1 MGHFIGHVRRCT
13 ARVSTTSRHTM
24 TTTAPSATTPL
35 PDKATARDGVPLALS
50 HWPVEPGQALQ
61 GVVCLVHGLG
71 EHAGRYAHVARALT
85 QAGWAV
91 VSYDHRGH
99 GRSGGPRG
107 GLAQDDDLLH
117 DLATVIDT
125 LRRPYPSQRLL
136 VLGHSL
142 GGLVVSRFVSA
153 WAHPAEDAAWRRPVD
168 LCVLSSPALDIGL
181 NAVQKGLLNSLGR
194 LTPDLAVGNGLKPEW
209 VCSDPAVVKRYVDDP
224 LVHDRITGRL
234 TRFMLEGGEAVH
246 ARAASWT
253 VPTLLLYAG
262 SDRCVRAAGSERF
275 GAAAPK
281 DVVTTHA
288 YPHMAH
294 EIFNEPDQATVLK
307 DLGAWLA
314 AR

>member
-1 MGHFIGHVRRCT
+1 
-13 ARVSTTSRHTM
+13 M

-35 PDKATARDGVPLALS
+35 PDTATTRDGLPLALS
-50 HWPVEPGQALQ
+50 HWPVEAGQPVQ

-71 EHAGRYAHVARALT
+71 EHAGRYAHVARFLN

-99 GRSGGPRG
+99 GRSPGPRG
-107 GLAQDDDLLH
+107 GLVDDDDLLH
-117 DLATVIDT
+117 DLAAVIDT
-125 LRRPYPSQRLL
+125 LRRAYPSQRLL

-153 WAHPAEDAAWRRPVD
+153 WARPTEEAAWRRPVD

-234 TRFMLEGGEAVH
+234 TRFMLEGGETVH
-246 ARAASWT
+246 ARAASWA
-253 VPTLLLYAG
+253 VPTLMLYAG
-262 SDRCVRAAGSERF
+262 SDRCVRPAGSERF